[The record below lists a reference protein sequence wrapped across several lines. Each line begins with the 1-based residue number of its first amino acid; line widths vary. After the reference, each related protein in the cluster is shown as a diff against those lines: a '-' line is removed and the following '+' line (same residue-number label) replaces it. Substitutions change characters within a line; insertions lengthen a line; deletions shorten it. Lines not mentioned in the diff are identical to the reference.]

1 MSFQFL
7 KSYLLEGMKMSHVYQ
22 PVMIKR
28 LLLGHGMAKVEEI
41 AVDLVQNDLSQIE
54 YYTDRVHNMVG
65 RVLRKNGLV
74 ERDKSIYQL
83 KDFGALNNHEV
94 QELVEICDQKIKEY
108 IQKRD
113 ITIWD
118 HRRRNRKPIDGSIRY
133 QVLNRANNR
142 CELCGISSDIIAL
155 EVDHITPKNWN
166 GADEIHNF
174 QALCYTCN
182 TNKRDTDDTDFRD
195 RGKIFEIREN
205 YCLFCN
211 TDREKVAENSLA
223 YVLKD
228 AYPVSE
234 GHALIIPKRHFDSY
248 FDIKQPELNAVQSLL
263 SETQK
268 QIIQSDKSVTG
279 FNIGIN
285 QGKDAGQTI
294 FHCHIHLIPR
304 RAGDV
309 ENPRGG
315 IRHLIPGKGGY

>member
-54 YYTDRVHNMVG
+54 YYSDRVHNMVG

-74 ERDKSIYQL
+74 ERDKSLYQL

-142 CELCGISSDIIAL
+142 CELCGISSDIKAL

-223 YVLKD
+223 YVIKD

-234 GHALIIPKRHFDSY
+234 GHSLIIPKRHFDSY

-268 QIIQSDKSVTG
+268 QITQSDNSVTG

>member
-1 MSFQFL
+1 
-7 KSYLLEGMKMSHVYQ
+7 
-22 PVMIKR
+22 
-28 LLLGHGMAKVEEI
+28 
-41 AVDLVQNDLSQIE
+41 
-54 YYTDRVHNMVG
+54 
-65 RVLRKNGLV
+65 
-74 ERDKSIYQL
+74 
-83 KDFGALNNHEV
+83 
-94 QELVEICDQKIKEY
+94 
-108 IQKRD
+108 
-113 ITIWD
+113 
-118 HRRRNRKPIDGSIRY
+118 
-133 QVLNRANNR
+133 
-142 CELCGISSDIIAL
+142 LCGISSDIKAL

-223 YVLKD
+223 YVIKD

-268 QIIQSDKSVTG
+268 QITQSDNSVTG